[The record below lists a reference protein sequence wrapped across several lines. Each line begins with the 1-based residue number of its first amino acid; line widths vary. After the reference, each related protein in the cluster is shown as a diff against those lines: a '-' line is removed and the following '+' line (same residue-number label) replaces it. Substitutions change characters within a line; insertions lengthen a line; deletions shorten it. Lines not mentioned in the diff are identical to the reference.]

1 MINWLLQPLVQI
13 VDKNGNPVVGA
24 KVYVYY
30 SNPETLA
37 TIYSDDAGTVQENP
51 VLTDTLG
58 NVTIF
63 ADTEYLYDVIVYDPN
78 GNLLFGKKHIAPAS
92 LLDVSSNEV
101 KVEAGEGISVTKTVS
116 EGQITYTVSCD
127 FDVVALEETVAQKQ
141 DRLEAGQNI
150 EITNQNIINVTGR
163 KSFDVHSPLI
173 KEITDTKVVIGVDGN
188 ELKDYIVSGGLL
200 TGAYVPWSATNLPI
214 GAECQATN
222 IAGAIGSENTANNF
236 SYVFGRNSQAYENS
250 FAAGIQ
256 SYASGDSLSFGNGNR
271 SEQNSLSHGFAN
283 TAYSNSISQGYMS
296 LASSYGFSQGSQDK
310 AIGESLAQGVRNSA
324 TDFSLAQGNYNSA
337 GSASFAQ
344 GDHCYASV
352 TSFAQGNSNS
362 ATNNTVVFGHD
373 NNGDNNSFI
382 HGFENSAYFQSQILG
397 FRNSAYSNSTV
408 IGFDNRANRARI
420 IGFSNTGI
428 DTKIYGD
435 NCSATNSLFVA
446 GNSNTATVNQSFAI
460 GAGLSVN
467 TTKAAMGRYNIDR
480 PDTEFCYGIGSA
492 NDYRLNAFEI
502 KNDGTFVTNDL
513 EAQSVK
519 FDGILN
525 YRPIIVDYRNGGVQI
540 DSASQTKNLSLNILD
555 VRKGGTVFMNLYIP
569 TIHMNY
575 METVQ
580 SNSYIQMSIENED
593 DEIIWRNRIKLTDL
607 NQAIQMS
614 FIFQNNTTS
623 IKHLYLKLSSDL
635 YFQEN
640 VNDRLV
646 YMNGGYIF
654 G

>member
-1 MINWLLQPLVQI
+1 
-13 VDKNGNPVVGA
+13 
-24 KVYVYY
+24 
-30 SNPETLA
+30 
-37 TIYSDDAGTVQENP
+37 
-51 VLTDTLG
+51 
-58 NVTIF
+58 
-63 ADTEYLYDVIVYDPN
+63 
-78 GNLLFGKKHIAPAS
+78 
-92 LLDVSSNEV
+92 LDVSSNEV
-101 KVEAGEGISVTKTVS
+101 KVEAGDGISVTKTVG

-173 KEITDTKVVIGVDGN
+173 KEITDTKVVLGIDSN
-188 ELKDYIVSGGLL
+188 ELKDYIVSGGIL

-214 GAECQATN
+214 GNQNQATN
-222 IAGAIGSENTANNF
+222 IAGAFGIENEANNF
-236 SYVFGRNSQAYENS
+236 SYAFGQNTKAYDNS
-250 FAAGIQ
+250 FAVGLGTD
-256 SYASGDSLSFGNGNR
+256 ASDTSVSLGNGNT
-271 SEQNSLSHGFAN
+271 SEQNSLSQGYAN

-296 LASSYGFSQGSQDK
+296 LASSYSLSQGSQDK
-310 AIGESLAQGVRNSA
+310 AIRESFAQGFRNSATENSLAQGH
-324 TDFSLAQGNYNSA
+324 YNTA
-337 GSASFAQ
+337 VSASFAQ
-344 GDHCYASV
+344 GDHCFASD
-352 TSFAQGNSNS
+352 TSFAQGHSNS
-362 ATNNTVVFGHD
+362 ATNNTVVFG
-373 NNGDNNSFI
+373 NNNSGDGTSFI
-382 HGFENSAYFQSQILG
+382 HGFDNSASFQSQILG
-397 FRNSAYSNSTV
+397 FRNSAYSNATV
-408 IGFDNRANRARI
+408 IGFDNNATGARI
-420 IGFSNTGI
+420 IGYSNTG
-428 DTKIYGD
+428 TYSKIFGD

-446 GNSNTATVNQSFAI
+446 GNANTATVNQSFAI

-525 YRPIIVDYRNGGVQI
+525 YSPIIVDYRNGGVQI
-540 DSASQTKNLSLNILD
+540 GSTSQTKNLSLNILD

-580 SNSYIQMSIENED
+580 PNSYIQMSIENED